1 MGSALSVGLPQAEQS
16 LQAKDTNCSP
26 LLGAGVTLGLVLGS
40 QESKDTDSSL
50 VGQSMACQEGLL
62 SSVLRPTK
70 YQGGHTAP
78 FFWAGAELPTIF
90 QASFFTCCH
99 VVWNIPLASLDQLYR
114 FCPHP
119 SPPTGRAV
127 PEAEKH
133 RSVINIIVF
142 LLKPKDSI
150 IPDTTKKRSVL
161 PQLKPGQM

>member
-40 QESKDTDSSL
+40 QESKATDSSL

-99 VVWNIPLASLDQLYR
+99 VVWNIPLASLDQLSWL
-114 FCPHP
+114 CSLPAPCSLSVP
-119 SPPTGRAV
+119 SLAGQH
-127 PEAEKH
+127 KK
-133 RSVINIIVF
+133 
-142 LLKPKDSI
+142 LKYPWTLCS
-150 IPDTTKKRSVL
+150 TAR
-161 PQLKPGQM
+161 